1 MSSPAGATLSA
12 APGEARVTGTLL
24 KLHARLWWREI
35 KGNAAKIFTLVAM
48 GVYLVFGLFGTV
60 SLMIFAVRGA
70 LDPGFIPLITGAGT
84 LLYLLGMWY
93 FGDTDRHLNPGILGT
108 LPLTGR
114 QVAPALAASA
124 GLRMFGLACAI
135 CSVVTALAL
144 IVTPLASGATGAALI
159 ALAMAPLGLAISLV
173 LGEVL
178 TGLVSIA
185 SRTLVVKT
193 LGLLAV
199 LTVAGLGLVGLQTGV
214 IADIAQLGAIVAWTP
229 LGAPGGAVAAA
240 LGGDWGIAGGRALVA
255 IVTVV
260 LAAVALR
267 ATVAA
272 ELSPRK
278 RPGVRASAAHG
289 QTVAS
294 KVLLPGLPAAPF
306 AAVFSRAV
314 RYAPR
319 DNRTATL
326 LVAPVIGLG
335 LLALY
340 AYLSDGAL
348 NAFQV
353 ILPLVLSVFVA
364 GLGFTDDFGMDG
376 PGGWSL
382 LVSGVRGR
390 TALLGRHLFGVLTV
404 LATGAIVLAGV
415 AVVSPSALNA
425 TFPLCSVGVTIS
437 LLGASLLLTALLP
450 YPMTSPGAKMLTGG
464 GNSMPAGAW
473 ITTLIFAIVGW
484 LPSLPGLL
492 LAVLGSGWLHGAGLA
507 RGVALPLA
515 FYALAATLA
524 SWRVERAWPEIFGKV
539 RSWIG

>member
-340 AYLSDGAL
+340 ACLSDGAL
-348 NAFQV
+348 GVGQV
-353 ILPLVLSVFVA
+353 IMVLFFAVFVA

-376 PGGWSL
+376 PGVWSL

-404 LATGAIVLAGV
+404 LASGGIVLAAV
-415 AVVSPSALNA
+415 AVVSPATLNV
-425 TFPLCSVGVTIS
+425 TFLLASLGVTVS
-437 LLGASLLLTALLP
+437 LLGASLLLTVFLP
-450 YPMTSPGAKMLTGG
+450 YPTTAPGAEMLTGG
-464 GNSMPAGAW
+464 GNSMPPAAW
-473 ITTLIFAIVGW
+473 IAALVFTIVGG
-484 LPSLPGLL
+484 LPILPGLVIAL
-492 LAVLGSGWLHGAGLA
+492 IGSGGLHATGL
-507 RGVALPLA
+507 VLLVVVPLA
-515 FYALAATLA
+515 FYAVAAKVA